1 MTLSRKKIL
10 ILQPEC
16 HDRSHDA
23 NDLVEQ
29 MISAFPKEKYELTSA
44 FVRGKKTK
52 DHPAS
57 CADKIVYFDMPKRA
71 MSGLRLRLRWSL
83 YLFCRREKFDV
94 VICNRYKLISTI
106 MQLNRLLKI
115 PVCIGV
121 IHGLSD
127 YRSRLRRVFS
137 KRLIT
142 LQWRFVGVSSAVK
155 DYLLGLGCGFTDQN
169 TVVIDNA
176 IDVQATE
183 AMHFSREEARRI
195 LELPIHARVFGS
207 IGRLATVKGYVYLIR
222 AFAQI
227 STKHP
232 DTLLAIVG
240 DGQQEAEL
248 LEEINRLGLK
258 ERVRLLGFRKQAC
271 RFVRAFDLWV
281 MPSLSEGLP
290 RSLLEGMSGHLPL
303 ITSDIPSLRPI
314 VCKAG
319 GLLVPPEDSV
329 ALAEALD
336 SVLTLPSTE
345 FKALGEEAYRY
356 LIEHLSI
363 DKYKQG
369 YMLLVEGRLNRC
381 IS

>member
-44 FVRGKKTK
+44 FVRGKRTK
-52 DHPAS
+52 EHPTS

>member
-23 NDLVEQ
+23 NDLVGQ

-94 VICNRYKLISTI
+94 VICNRYKLISMI

-121 IHGLSD
+121 IHGLGD

-137 KRLIT
+137 KRLVT
-142 LQWRFVGVSSAVK
+142 LQWRFVGVSAAVK

-336 SVLTLPSTE
+336 SVLTLPSAE

>member
-44 FVRGKKTK
+44 FVRGKRTK
-52 DHPAS
+52 EHPTS

-319 GLLVPPEDSV
+319 GLLVPPENSV

-336 SVLTLPSTE
+336 SVLTLPSVE

-363 DKYKQG
+363 EKYKQG